1 MKRRVI
7 ILTLLLTIFLAG
19 ISYAENSGYYV
30 KTVPIAKVYMHNLG
44 YRVVYQ
50 KSDLNFA
57 VFYVPKKWFDL
68 AGTER
73 EEPKAELVLT
83 NEPAVP
89 YFSIFWKDGQFDH
102 IRLYLH
108 KNLQDD
114 SYGDLKDPESL
125 NDKFDIESLDLE
137 F

>member
-1 MKRRVI
+1 MTI
-7 ILTLLLTIFLAG
+7 LLTIFLAG
-19 ISYAENSGYYV
+19 ISYAEDSGYYV

-50 KSDLNFA
+50 KSDLNFN
-57 VFYVPKKWFDL
+57 VFYVPKRWFDL

-89 YFSIFWKDGQFDH
+89 YFSIFWRDGQFSH

-108 KNLQDD
+108 KNLQHD